1 MSLYKGWIKLYRSI
15 EDHWIW
21 KSEEPFDRRSAWI
34 DLLLMV
40 NHEENK
46 IFVNG
51 QLIKIDR
58 GQTLTSIKKLSERW
72 KWSRWKVKKFLQVLQ
87 DDYIITF
94 EIPTGQFTLVT
105 VENYGKYQDKKEPT
119 DNETTSN
126 RQSTDNRPTIDRH
139 PTDTNKNDKEYIK
152 NDKNDKEEYAR
163 AREVTEFFNST
174 AGKNYSVNDC
184 KPYVEK
190 LISQGY
196 KVEDIKHV
204 IQVKSEQWKGDQKMD
219 QYLRPMTLFGEK
231 FSSYL
236 QEQSTRMKGVLYL

>member
-1 MSLYKGWIKLYRSI
+1 MASQGWIKLHRELI
-15 EDHWIW
+15 DKAIW
-21 KSEEPFDRRSAWI
+21 KTSTPEQKI
-34 DLLLMV
+34 ILITLLLMV
-40 NHEENK
+40 NHEENEWEWNGERYK
-46 IFVNG
+46 VQPGQMITSLKSITDACGGGVTTRNVRTAIERFEKYGFLTNQSTNKNRLITIVNY
-51 QLIKIDR
+51 
-58 GQTLTSIKKLSERW
+58 T
-72 KWSRWKVKKFLQVLQ
+72 
-87 DDYIITF
+87 
-94 EIPTGQFTLVT
+94 
-105 VENYGKYQDKKEPT
+105 KYQGSEYQADKAT
-119 DNETTSN
+119 DKQVTSN
-126 RQSTDNRPTIDRH
+126 RQATDKQVT
-139 PTDTNKNDKEYIK
+139 TNKNDK

-163 AREVTEFFNST
+163 VREVTEFFNST

-219 QYLRPMTLFGEK
+219 QYLRPMTLFGDK

>member
-1 MSLYKGWIKLYRSI
+1 MASQGWIKLHR
-15 EDHWIW
+15 ELLDKAIW
-21 KSEEPFDRRSAWI
+21 KTSTPEQKI
-34 DLLLMV
+34 ILITLLLMA
-40 NHEENK
+40 NHEENEWEW
-46 IFVNG
+46 NG
-51 QLIKIDR
+51 ERYKVQPGQMITSLKSIAEACGKGVTIQNVRTAIDR
-58 GQTLTSIKKLSERW
+58 FEKYEFLTSKSTNKNRL
-72 KWSRWKVKKFLQVLQ
+72 
-87 DDYIITF
+87 IT
-94 EIPTGQFTLVT
+94 IVNYTKYQG
-105 VENYGKYQDKKEPT
+105 VENEPNKQT
-119 DNETTSN
+119 NKQLTSN
-126 RQSTDNRPTIDRH
+126 QQATNKQLT
-139 PTDTNKNDKEYIK
+139 TNKNDK

-219 QYLRPMTLFGEK
+219 QYLRPMTLFGDK

>member
-1 MSLYKGWIKLYRSI
+1 M
-15 EDHWIW
+15 
-21 KSEEPFDRRSAWI
+21 A
-34 DLLLMV
+34 
-40 NHEENK
+40 NHEENEWEW
-46 IFVNG
+46 NG
-51 QLIKIDR
+51 ERYKVQPGQMITSLKSIAEACGKGVTIQNVRTAIDR
-58 GQTLTSIKKLSERW
+58 FEKYEFLTNQSTNKNRLITIVNYTKYQGVENEPNKQTNKQLTSNQQAANKQL
-72 KWSRWKVKKFLQVLQ
+72 
-87 DDYIITF
+87 T
-94 EIPTGQFTLVT
+94 
-105 VENYGKYQDKKEPT
+105 
-119 DNETTSN
+119 
-126 RQSTDNRPTIDRH
+126 
-139 PTDTNKNDKEYIK
+139 TNKNDK

-174 AGKNYSVNDC
+174 AGKNYNVNDC

-219 QYLRPMTLFGEK
+219 QYLRPMTLFGDK